1 MPKLTAVMM
10 RNLRH
15 DPAKGAKPIR
25 LGDGGGLYLQVAPGD
40 AKSWLFRFT
49 IAGRE
54 RWMGLGSAEQVSLAE
69 ARALAAEARRH
80 VAAGRD
86 PIEERERERRAAA
99 APPPATFE
107 AAARALVA
115 AKAVPCRACR
125 TTC

>member
-1 MPKLTAVMM
+1 
-10 RNLRH
+10 
-15 DPAKGAKPIR
+15 
-25 LGDGGGLYLQVAPGD
+25 
-40 AKSWLFRFT
+40 
-49 IAGRE
+49 
-54 RWMGLGSAEQVSLAE
+54 MGLGSAEQVTLAE

-115 AKAVPCRACR
+115 AKAAGWRSPSTPGNGSRR
-125 TTC
+125 WNGTPSR